1 MAREFACQPAAYDT
15 GAGALHPKTNKQTN
29 ARELNRLQIC
39 YVGPYPIVN
48 VLCVPTRRHFFRDQ
62 FFRVMRGL
70 GTKLPI
76 IDVDFSCVINVK
88 DFEWGDYSKKKIQD
102 LAELVR
108 YLNLKFA
115 FRQLYPNKNEYTW
128 ARQKNIG
135 SRLDGFY
142 LSPDLLKGLL
152 EVSHHAY
159 LSDHK
164 YTTMLVMLP
173 EVYRKS
179 EQKEC
184 DKVSN

>member
-1 MAREFACQPAAYDT
+1 MMMSKMGESLAQAWFGTRVCLSASQV
-15 GAGALHPKTNKQTN
+15 AGL
-29 ARELNRLQIC
+29 ELNRLFC
-39 YVGPYPIVN
+39 YVSRKTVRVPYCE
-48 VLCVPTRRHFFRDQ
+48 CVPTRRHFFRDQ

-115 FRQLYPNKNEYTW
+115 FRQLYPNKKEYTW

-152 EVSHHAY
+152 
-159 LSDHK
+159 
-164 YTTMLVMLP
+164 
-173 EVYRKS
+173 
-179 EQKEC
+179 
-184 DKVSN
+184 